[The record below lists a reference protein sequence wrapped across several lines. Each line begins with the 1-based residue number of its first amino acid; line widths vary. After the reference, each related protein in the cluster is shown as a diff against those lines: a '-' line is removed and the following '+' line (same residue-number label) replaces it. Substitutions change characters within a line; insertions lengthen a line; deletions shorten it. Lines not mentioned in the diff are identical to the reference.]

1 MDSRIMKHTIGRTI
15 PAFIVQSWLQQII
28 DSDDDTMPY
37 KVIEAAE
44 DMGLLKVCEYDAD
57 NRACDIEWL
66 RVD

>member
-1 MDSRIMKHTIGRTI
+1 MNSIGRTI
-15 PAFIVQSWLQQII
+15 PAFIIQSWLQQIVA
-28 DSDDDTMPY
+28 SDEDKMLY

>member
-1 MDSRIMKHTIGRTI
+1 MNSIGRTI
-15 PAFIVQSWLQQII
+15 PAFVIQSWLQAIVN
-28 DSDDDTMPY
+28 SDDDKILY